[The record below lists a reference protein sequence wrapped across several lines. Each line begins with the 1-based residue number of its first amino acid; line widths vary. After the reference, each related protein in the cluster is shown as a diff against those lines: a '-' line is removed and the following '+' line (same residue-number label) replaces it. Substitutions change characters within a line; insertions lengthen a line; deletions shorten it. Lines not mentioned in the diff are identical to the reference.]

1 MTNEQFWIFLATG
14 WSTLQEQAKS
24 SKFDSVL
31 LEKVIQAQVSNA
43 KAIRNNYYVNDGF
56 LAYADDDENDIY

>member
-56 LAYADDDENDIY
+56 